1 MSYTLGRRPALL
13 ATLVGV
19 GLVGAAG
26 TAHAD
31 GASGNVKLELGAFG
45 GVHLFANDLELGVAD
60 DPTLTSPKN
69 SGLAGVRLGVALPPR
84 FAIELEGGLPPP
96 ADPPKNRGGPPF
108 SPPARPGV
116 GN

>member
-31 GASGNVKLELGAFG
+31 GAFDTLKLEVGAFG

-69 SGLAGVRLGVALPPR
+69 AGLAGLRVGLVLHPM
-84 FAIELEGGLPPP
+84 FTIELEGVLFPT
-96 ADPPKNRGGPPF
+96 ADRVHNYRAYLWAPR
-108 SPPARPGV
+108 AQLR
-116 GN
+116 